1 MQGGRGEDGA
11 ERDPAIGR
19 VDVELVAPP
28 GLQDAAGV
36 PLRAP
41 SKRDVDREALRESWQ
56 RQAEGLGFDARELV
70 ADARSRE
77 ADNEA
82 GPEPAAG
89 SDAGSGVVPVAGA
102 AVELQARRRRCVPP
116 PLQAPRRG
124 QGRRDPRCRRRPPD
138 ADSEAATGERI
149 AALEAVEPDKAKGR
163 DVSDRPKERI
173 FADVQRPVIYQML
186 SWAPGVRKD
195 PLAMLKR
202 VCAAHIRC
210 SGIADALTVDGSADR
225 AAKGRVR

>member
-19 VDVELVAPP
+19 VDMELVAAP

-149 AALEAVEPDKAKGR
+149 AALEADKAKGR
-163 DVSDRPKERI
+163 DVSGRPKERI

-210 SGIADALTVDGSADR
+210 SEAADAAIIDRSVDR
-225 AAKGRVR
+225 ADTGKVR